1 MTNNKPYCSPLSPR
15 SRISRFAAGFAAAL
29 LCFTAVLL
37 FGAPAARAN
46 SPDWLRAAAQQQLP
60 EYPKDTK
67 AVILYDEQ
75 VTTVKNNNEIE
86 TLYRRAYKILRPQGR
101 ENGLVIIHFD
111 KDTQI
116 KSLKAWSIPANG
128 KEFEVKDKDAIETGF
143 TEDFYSDDRQKLIQ
157 IPAADPG
164 NVIGY
169 EYVQKR
175 RPYVL
180 QDAWRFQEDIPIRQ
194 ARFTLQLPP
203 GWEFNSYWAN
213 YGSRGPQSSGQNVF
227 AWQLENV
234 PAVHIEPDM
243 PPWQTVAGRLAVNF
257 FPPGPRE
264 SANSTGSWSDVGIW
278 ADKLTEQT
286 RVTSPGLKLK
296 AAELIA
302 NAASPLDKMN
312 ALATFMQHEIRY
324 VAIEIGIGGYQPHLA
339 SDVFTHRYGDCKDK
353 ATLLST
359 MLKEAGI
366 DSYFV
371 LIHTKRGFVLPDF
384 PSAMSFNH
392 VILAIRLP
400 DSVNDNTLYA
410 VMNHPKLGRLLFFD
424 PTNPFVPMGYLPT
437 YEQDNY
443 ALVVTPQ
450 GGELVKLPLLPASTN
465 RLLRSAKLFLTPT
478 GTLSGEVQEVRW
490 GAPAVEQRAV
500 LINAS
505 AAERRKVIENFLG
518 AFLPGFVLTGAT
530 VGNLDKI
537 GDTLTMQYGFVV
549 DNYAKQVGNL
559 LVLRPRVLDAKTS
572 DIPDL
577 QERKYP
583 VEFSSASL
591 QSDTFE
597 ITIPP
602 GYVVDDVPPSVRA
615 ISDFAEYRSQVE
627 VVGNVLRYSRTYE
640 IKKVIVSVQKLDE
653 LKKFFGQ
660 VAADERSSA
669 VLRRANP

>member
-1 MTNNKPYCSPLSPR
+1 MNNKPYCSPLRRR
-15 SRISRFAAGFAAAL
+15 SRISRFAARLAAAPPL
-29 LCFTAVLL
+29 LAAVLL
-37 FGAPAARAN
+37 FGAPALHAN

-67 AVILYDEQ
+67 AVILYDER
-75 VTTVKNNNEIE
+75 VTTVKNSGEIE
-86 TLYRRAYKILRPQGR
+86 TLYRRAYRILRPQGR
-101 ENGLVIIHFD
+101 EYGLVIIHFD

-180 QDAWRFQEDIPIRQ
+180 QDAWWFQEDIPIRQ

-213 YGSRGPQSSGQNVF
+213 YASRGPQSSGQNVF

-234 PAVHIEPDM
+234 PAVHIEPHM

-264 SANSTGSWSDVGIW
+264 SAKSPGSWSDVGIW
-278 ADKLTEQT
+278 EDRLTDQS

-296 AAELIA
+296 AAELTA

-324 VAIEIGIGGYQPHLA
+324 VAIEIGIGGFQPHLA

-359 MLKEAGI
+359 LLREAGI

-371 LIHTKRGFVLPDF
+371 LIHTKRGIVLPDV
-384 PSAMSFNH
+384 PSALTFNH
-392 VILAIRLP
+392 AILAIRLP
-400 DSVNDNTLYA
+400 GTVNDNSLYA
-410 VMNHPKLGRLLFFD
+410 VMNHPRLGRLLFFD
-424 PTNPFVPMGYLPT
+424 PTNTFVPLGYLPT
-437 YEQDNY
+437 YEQENY
-443 ALVVTPQ
+443 ALVVTPE
-450 GGELVKLPLLPASTN
+450 GGELVKLPLSPPATN

-478 GTLSGEVQEVRW
+478 GTLSGEVQEIRW
-490 GAPAVEQRAV
+490 GAPAAEQRAE

-505 AAERRKVIENFLG
+505 ASDRRKVIETFLG
-518 AFLPGFVLTGAT
+518 SFLPGFVLTGAT

-537 GDTLTMQYGFVV
+537 DDTLTLDYRFVV

-559 LVLRPRVLDAKTS
+559 LVLRPRVLGAKAS
-572 DIPDL
+572 EIPDL

-591 QSDTFE
+591 QSDFFE

-602 GYVVDDVPPSVRA
+602 GYVADDLPSPVHA
-615 ISDFAEYRSQVE
+615 VSDFAEYSSHVE

-640 IKKVIVSVQKLDE
+640 VKNVIVPAQKLDE
-653 LKKFFGQ
+653 LRKFYGQ